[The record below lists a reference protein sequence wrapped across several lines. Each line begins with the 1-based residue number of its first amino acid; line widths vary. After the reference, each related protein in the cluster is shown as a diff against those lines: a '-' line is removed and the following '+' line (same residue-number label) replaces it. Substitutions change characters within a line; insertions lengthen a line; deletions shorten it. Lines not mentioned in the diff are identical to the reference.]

1 MRRAL
6 AVLLT
11 ALTLALTAC
20 TGLPTSGTVNPG
32 LSPVDADSDPEIR
45 FVPNGPQD
53 GASPEDIVNG
63 FIRAGSGPQGEWA
76 IARQFLTSDL
86 KARWNPRASVT
97 IDRLSDRTA
106 PTAPVD
112 GVSTIQVVPTGFV
125 DATGAYQ
132 PQDGSPVT
140 LDFTLEQ
147 VNGEWRISDAPDGVV
162 LFEEEFRSV
171 YRSVSLQFFDRSW
184 RYLVPDERWF
194 PSTSIATAVATALV
208 DGGPSPW
215 LAGAVRSAFPDDVS
229 VVGAVP
235 AVDNTATVELDAAAL
250 PLGQTVLDRMLTQ
263 LRESLRSVDVTSV
276 SMTVG
281 GATLDASAV
290 AVQSTMVDQRSLVER
305 ADGTFGFVEGQGVE
319 AVPVSEA
326 IEQAGA
332 NAVEVAPSLDT
343 AAVRT
348 TAGVVLRAGTEGQL
362 AVLDERSGLIEP
374 SIDPSGAVWTATGAD
389 PTAVR
394 VYPAEGAPIAV
405 GAAWPGATSISAMR
419 VSRDGTRVAAAVVVR
434 GQTQL
439 WVSSIRRDDDGVT
452 ISLGTPVVLAT
463 LDGTAASLAW
473 LDDGTVGAL
482 VTSDGETALREQPI
496 GGPGTDLTV
505 PDGTVA
511 LVGGNSNPRLRT
523 ADGGLYVRQGPSWA
537 QVAGGIGLLA
547 VQQGM
552 PAS

>member
-6 AVLLT
+6 AVLL
-11 ALTLALTAC
+11 AGLALALTAC
-20 TGLPTSGTVNPG
+20 AGLPTSGVVNPG
-32 LSPVDADSDPEIR
+32 LSPVDANSDPEIR

-76 IARQFLTSDL
+76 IARQFLTPDL

-112 GVSTIQVVPTGFV
+112 GVSTMQVVPTGFV
-125 DATGAYQ
+125 DATGVYQ

-140 LDFTLEQ
+140 LDFTLQQ
-147 VNGEWRISDAPDGVV
+147 VDGEWRISDAPDGVV

-171 YRSVSLQFFDRSW
+171 YRPVALQFFDRSW
-184 RYLVPDERWF
+184 RYLVPDDRWF

-208 DGGPSPW
+208 DGGPSPS
-215 LAGAVRSAFPDDVS
+215 LTGAVRSAFPDDVS

-235 AVDNTATVELDAAAL
+235 AVDNTATVELSSAAL

-263 LRESLRSVDVTSV
+263 LRESLRSADVTSV

-281 GATLDASAV
+281 GATLDASPV
-290 AVQSTMVDQRSLVER
+290 GVQSTLVDQRSLVQR
-305 ADGTFGFVEGQGVE
+305 QDGTFGFVDGQGVE
-319 AVPVSEA
+319 AIAVSEA
-326 IEQAGA
+326 IERAGA
-332 NAVEVAPSLDT
+332 NAVDVAESLDV

-348 TAGVVLRAGTEGQL
+348 TAGAVLRAGPEGQL
-362 AVLDERSGLIEP
+362 AALDDRAGLVEP
-374 SIDPSGAVWTATGAD
+374 SIDPGGAVWTVPAGA
-389 PTAVR
+389 PAAVQ
-394 VYPAEGAPIAV
+394 VFPADGAPIAV
-405 GAAWPGATSISAMR
+405 GGAWPGATTISAMR
-419 VSRDGTRVAAAVVVR
+419 VSRDGTRVAAAVGVR

-452 ISLGTPVVLAT
+452 ITLGAPLVLAT
-463 LDGTAASLAW
+463 LDGDAAGLAW
-473 LDDGTVGAL
+473 LDDATLGAL
-482 VTSDGETALREQPI
+482 VSANGEMSLREQPV

-511 LVGGNSNPRLRT
+511 LVGGNSSPRLRT

-537 QVAGGIGLLA
+537 QVSNGISLLA
-547 VQQGM
+547 GQQGM
-552 PAS
+552 PPS